1 VRRDIRAGFVEFT
14 RVGLFTTPI
23 TLVVAV
29 LGLWV
34 GIRVF
39 GV

>member
-1 VRRDIRAGFVEFT
+1 MRAGFVEFT
-14 RVGLFTTPI
+14 RIGLLTMPI

>member
-1 VRRDIRAGFVEFT
+1 MRVGFVEFT
-14 RVGLFTTPI
+14 RIGLVTTPI

-29 LGLWV
+29 LGLWL
-34 GIRVF
+34 GIRIF